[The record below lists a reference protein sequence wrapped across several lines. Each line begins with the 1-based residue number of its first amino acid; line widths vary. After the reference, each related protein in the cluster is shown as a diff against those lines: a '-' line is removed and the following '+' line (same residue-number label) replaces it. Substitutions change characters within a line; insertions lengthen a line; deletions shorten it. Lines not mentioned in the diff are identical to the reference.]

1 MLDNGLKGIESGMKL
16 TGEDFRDTIN
26 AAIGAIPTWFEVS
39 EPLMIDHNGHEIHI
53 SMLEPDEPVDE
64 EEEEEEPETF
74 WAEITASS
82 GTKHTWSERRQTS
95 PGSFASLTDGRSGAL
110 NAYDAN
116 GREDIPSGT
125 IVRMHLHSEADQT
138 VLLYGFDINH
148 GLETSLAT
156 LGVTSGDDEDR
167 DATTWNVESQGN
179 NKGVTVTKLYR
190 MAYDASGD
198 EKLYAFYRNEIY
210 DSNGQ
215 LLRIE
220 GEQAPVAVATP
231 VDCP

>member
-1 MLDNGLKGIESGMKL
+1 MLDNGLMKIESGMKL
-16 TGEDFRDTIN
+16 TSEEFRDTIN
-26 AAIGAIPTWFEVS
+26 AAIGAIPTWFEAS
-39 EPLMIDHNGHEIHI
+39 EPLKIDRIGHEIYI

-148 GLETSLAT
+148 GLDTSLAT
-156 LGVTSGDDEDR
+156 IGSEGEVETANLDEWD
-167 DATTWNVESQGN
+167 VESQGATT
-179 NKGVTVTKLYR
+179 GVTDTRMVR
-190 MAYDASGD
+190 MAYVPGGLAT
-198 EKLYAFYRNEIY
+198 LWAFYRDYTY

-215 LLRIE
+215 LLKISVESRVEIE
-220 GEQAPVAVATP
+220 APVN
-231 VDCP
+231 CPD